1 MDAADASPPEARG
14 READC
19 RKRASPS
26 SASENCGKQR
36 AMITTASGR
45 TMTKPKIHSKIMITR
60 KPIFISAVL
69 ALATR
74 VQTFAFHPPSGQT
87 SNGRG
92 NVLSPQRTSSS
103 SPTLTTL
110 NAVTKVEKSDEEWKQ
125 ILSPEAY
132 SVLRQEGTE
141 PPNTSALNNIK
152 DDGTFVCA
160 GCGAPLFTATTKFDS
175 GTGWPSFYSPID
187 GDAVELDV
195 DYKLVMPRT
204 EVRCNSCGG
213 HLGHVFDD
221 GPRPTGKRY
230 CMNGIAME
238 FVPTGQDLEL
248 TKEVLDRVEESSGN
262 RVQEPAMTV
271 VPGIAFDAVVAF
283 LFISSFVKQN
293 ADGQLL
299 GLAGGIGGVFQ
310 FVPLLIGA
318 FYVASALRK
327 LVDLAGLDR

>member
-1 MDAADASPPEARG
+1 
-14 READC
+14 
-19 RKRASPS
+19 
-26 SASENCGKQR
+26 
-36 AMITTASGR
+36 
-45 TMTKPKIHSKIMITR
+45 MITR
-60 KPIFISAVL
+60 KLIFISAVL
-69 ALATR
+69 PLTTR
-74 VQTFAFHPPSGQT
+74 IETCNAFFYPPSGQT

-92 NVLSPQRTSSS
+92 NVRLLRPQRTPTSSS
-103 SPTLTTL
+103 TTLTTL
-110 NAVTKVEKSDEEWKQ
+110 NAARPKVEKSDEEWKQ

-132 SVLRQEGTE
+132 TVLRQEGTE

-152 DDGTFVCA
+152 DDDDGTFVCA

-230 CMNGIAME
+230 CMNGVAME

-248 TKEVLDRVEESSGN
+248 AKEVLVRVEESSGN
-262 RVQEPAMTV
+262 RVQEPIMAV

-293 ADGQLL
+293 GDGQLL

-310 FVPLLIGA
+310 LVPLLIGA